1 MEDKVSKLEK
11 FKDYL
16 DNLHLNISV
25 DDIKPEYRL
34 NFLKRMKSMKEKMER
49 DVMGGNK
56 EIHKID

>member
-1 MEDKVSKLEK
+1 MEDKVSRLEK

-16 DNLHLNISV
+16 NGLYLSISV

-49 DVMGGNK
+49 DVMGGDK